1 MSWKN
6 TIKKNEDRPRWGSND
21 WKPDKAAEREYED
34 NIMEL
39 LYKLSA
45 QLEYYF
51 QSSGKEFDDKRIM
64 QVLEDIG
71 EEKAQAAHEYR
82 YDL

>member
-6 TIKKNEDRPRWGSND
+6 SIKKNAS
-21 WKPDKAAEREYED
+21 PDKAGEYED

-51 QSSGKEFDDKRIM
+51 QSSGKEFDEKRIM
-64 QVLEDIG
+64 KVIRDAQ

>member
-6 TIKKNEDRPRWGSND
+6 SIKKNASPY
-21 WKPDKAAEREYED
+21 KAGEYED

-39 LYKLSA
+39 LYKLSD
-45 QLEYYF
+45 QLGYYF

-64 QVLEDIG
+64 QVLEDIK

>member
-6 TIKKNEDRPRWGSND
+6 SIKKNEPS
-21 WKPDKAAEREYED
+21 PDKAGEYED

-39 LYKLSA
+39 LDKLA
-45 QLEYYF
+45 DQLEYYF
-51 QSSGKEFDDKRIM
+51 QSSGKEFGGDWKGHIIKVLDDI
-64 QVLEDIG
+64 QVERAL
-71 EEKAQAAHEYR
+71 ASHEYR

>member
-6 TIKKNEDRPRWGSND
+6 SIKKNAS
-21 WKPDKAAEREYED
+21 PDKAGEYED